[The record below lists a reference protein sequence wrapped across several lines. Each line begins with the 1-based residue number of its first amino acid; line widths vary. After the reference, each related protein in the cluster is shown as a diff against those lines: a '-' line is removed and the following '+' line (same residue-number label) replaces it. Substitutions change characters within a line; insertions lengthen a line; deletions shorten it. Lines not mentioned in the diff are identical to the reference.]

1 MIVNEPN
8 NDDRDGDNDDICKM
22 RLCPQS
28 PRAKSPSYHLSQP
41 TNTGCHV
48 NIQKVNLRMMMM
60 MIDDDDD

>member
-28 PRAKSPSYHLSQP
+28 PRAKSPSYHLSHHP
-41 TNTGCHV
+41 TLHWLSSEHSES
-48 NIQKVNLRMMMM
+48 KSE
-60 MIDDDDD
+60 DDDDDD